1 MPAAALLP
9 HMLSPTPEHLKTFF
23 GTAEDVVV
31 YATGYE
37 TGFDD
42 IRTVKDDEEA
52 RTNGIPTDGSMLQVP
67 PLTQLVSCCHSSS
80 PGCYNVHE

>member
-1 MPAAALLP
+1 MPMAALLP

-67 PLTQLVSCCHSSS
+67 DS
-80 PGCYNVHE
+80 GCFLLSFIFSWMLQFS